1 MNYSYI
7 ILIATGL
14 LMYNI
19 YTDNQFFK
27 KMKQRIKYIKMI
39 GIGFIGLSFYLF
51 IKKHPNDSKS
61 WALHAS
67 NLVKYAPIDKNSKDF
82 ISPIIDLSKQSHL
95 QSSNLSSNKISNNN
109 SHSLFFN
116 HSQHKRSVSESRKKY
131 VASMQNWKCKDCQN
145 TLDATYEV
153 NHIIE
158 LQDGGSNEISNL
170 EALCRNCHGK
180 KTMLRKL

>member
-27 KMKQRIKYIKMI
+27 KMKQRIKYIKML
-39 GIGFIGLSFYLF
+39 GIGFIGFSFYLF

-67 NLVKYAPIDKNSKDF
+67 NLIKYAPIDKNSKDF
-82 ISPIIDLSKQSHL
+82 ISPILDLSKHSHL
-95 QSSNLSSNKISNNN
+95 QSSTNPNSNTNNK
-109 SHSLFFN
+109 SLFFN
-116 HSQHKRSVSESRKKY
+116 NTNHKRSVSESRKKY
-131 VASMQNWKCKDCQN
+131 VASMQNWTCKDCQN